1 MVAKAG
7 GSSLKER
14 ENINFEK
21 AVEKQYNVRRTIDG
35 SVVGFENWI
44 QAKMDTLEFALQLPS
59 GGYKHQAHAIQEIIG
74 ADRKVSFARIH
85 PRERE

>member
-1 MVAKAG
+1 MTAKAG

-59 GGYKHQAHAIQEIIG
+59 GECKHHPPHKRKKFIQENG
-74 ADRKVSFARIH
+74 NECKSTF
-85 PRERE
+85 PR